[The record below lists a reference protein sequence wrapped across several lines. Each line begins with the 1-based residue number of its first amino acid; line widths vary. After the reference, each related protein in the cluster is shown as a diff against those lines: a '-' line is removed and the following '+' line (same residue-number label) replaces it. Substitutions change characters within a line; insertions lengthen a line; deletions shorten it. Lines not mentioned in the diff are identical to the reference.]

1 MRVPH
6 RTVRAKFCDFWQR
19 IVKSATGA
27 RAFRADTAA
36 PGRTS
41 RERRAPTDAA
51 DAFGREHGEPP
62 RVWGAFFERRR
73 SFRREQGEAS
83 HRRPR
88 SLPIRGLHP
97 AERPRPRCGQ
107 VRATTRALLAFPT
120 DILRLHHPH
129 TPHPRS
135 LPPRARRRDSAPPSP
150 ARTFPAHVAG
160 TWLESPPKRTP
171 PREVTATVPPFP
183 PLRAGPS
190 SGQPCRALLRAT
202 LSSRT
207 RWAR

>member
-1 MRVPH
+1 MRQQHDTTRVSITGTKYRYTASDPPTFAASPTP
-6 RTVRAKFCDFWQR
+6 RLRRLFLAFPLFL
-19 IVKSATGA
+19 SA
-27 RAFRADTAA
+27 FPFA
-36 PGRTS
+36 PISPGGE
-41 RERRAPTDAA
+41 RERRARRRQSPRELPRPFVSSPR
-51 DAFGREHGEPP
+51 AFGRVSSREEFVQRPRPAP

-97 AERPRPRCGQ
+97 AERPRPSCGQ

-160 TWLESPPKRTP
+160 EPAKKN
-171 PREVTATVPPFP
+171 A
-183 PLRAGPS
+183 A
-190 SGQPCRALLRAT
+190 A
-202 LSSRT
+202 
-207 RWAR
+207 